1 MTVKATKSLPFLR
14 NARKRNLNPP
24 ERVLLG
30 MISLFLLALLA
41 LWIAWPYLQ
50 DRRADKQETGR
61 LGEKVEVRRSM
72 VARAP
77 ESPSAHEALGDVLR
91 ESGKVH
97 NAIAA
102 YQAALDL
109 QEKASARGATN
120 GGAALGGTGL
130 EHKLRL
136 TQQEADQAHGVGV
149 AGYGTTLATRQQ
161 VCRRCGA
168 LNHAQA
174 LTCVSCGDA
183 LLADRFFDTWR
194 RDDHRTKIKRE
205 IIEMVVMVHVVLL
218 AIYFASWL
226 PLEVQGTLGIS
237 ATAVLLWRLLKRIGD
252 GPIG

>member
-1 MTVKATKSLPFLR
+1 
-14 NARKRNLNPP
+14 
-24 ERVLLG
+24 
-30 MISLFLLALLA
+30 MISLFLLSLLA
-41 LWIAWPYLQ
+41 LWIAWPYFQ

-61 LGEKVEVRRSM
+61 LGDKVEMRRSM

-91 ESGKVH
+91 EAGKIH
-97 NAIAA
+97 NALAA
-102 YQAALDL
+102 YQTALDL
-109 QEKASARGATN
+109 ETRAAARGETN
-120 GGAALGGTGL
+120 GALALGGTGL
-130 EHKLRL
+130 EQKIRL
-136 TQQEADQAHGVGV
+136 TKLEADQSHGGA
-149 AGYGTTLATRQQ
+149 AGYGTTLETRQQ

-168 LNHAQA
+168 LNEAQA
-174 LTCVSCGDA
+174 PACVSCGDA

-252 GPIG
+252 GPTG